1 MSLTNYNRRQD
12 TENTALPNPDCNIV
26 MHKL

>member
-1 MSLTNYNRRQD
+1 MSLTNYNRLQG
-12 TENTALPNPDCNIV
+12 TENTALPNPDYNIV